1 MKKYDDINDEFE
13 IHSKMSLPFNEKF
26 FPMAE
31 YILSYNSRELES
43 DDALEISRE
52 IIIVDGCSI
61 PLYIYTPKK
70 FDTDKIMLYIHG
82 GGFAYKGYFK
92 HYRICRRYAIEGRC
106 KVIYV
111 DYRLLP
117 KYKFPS
123 QVNDCF
129 EAYKWIIN
137 NCDRLGIDKNKI
149 IIGGDSAGGCLSCDV
164 VRTAYRYNILLP
176 SLVLL
181 LYPVLDKMMGTVS
194 MDEFYDSPVWDR
206 ESNKKM
212 WDLYLGD
219 SKYVSPG
226 ELDNVGYF
234 PKTYV
239 EVCEFDC
246 LRDEGILFAD
256 KLKSCGVDVTL
267 NETKGTIHGF
277 DVKSCPTTEEA
288 ISYRLNMIQSIE

>member
-1 MKKYDDINDEFE
+1 MCY
-13 IHSKMSLPFNEKF
+13 
-26 FPMAE
+26 
-31 YILSYNSRELES
+31 
-43 DDALEISRE
+43 
-52 IIIVDGCSI
+52 
-61 PLYIYTPKK
+61 
-70 FDTDKIMLYIHG
+70 
-82 GGFAYKGYFK
+82 YKTYF
-92 HYRICRRYAIEGRC
+92 
-106 KVIYV
+106 
-111 DYRLLP
+111 
-117 KYKFPS
+117 
-123 QVNDCF
+123 
-129 EAYKWIIN
+129 
-137 NCDRLGIDKNKI
+137 
-149 IIGGDSAGGCLSCDV
+149 GGDSAGGCLSCDV

-181 LYPVLDKMMGTVS
+181 LYPVLDKRMNTVS
-194 MDEFYDSPVWDR
+194 MNEFYDSPVWDR

-226 ELDNVGYF
+226 ELDNVSYF

-288 ISYRLNMIQSIE
+288 ISYRLKMIQSIE

>member
-31 YILSYNSRELES
+31 YVLSYNSRELES
-43 DDALEISRE
+43 DDDLDISKE
-52 IIIVDGCSI
+52 NIIVDGCNI

-70 FDTDKIMLYIHG
+70 INTDKIMLYIHG

-92 HYRICRRYAIEGRC
+92 HYRICRRYALEGQC
-106 KVIYV
+106 KVVYV

-117 KYKFPS
+117 KYKFPCA
-123 QVNDCF
+123 VNDCL
-129 EAYKWIIN
+129 EAYKWIIDN
-137 NCDRLGIDKNKI
+137 SEKLGIDKNKI

-164 VRTAYRYNILLP
+164 VRSLYEDNILLP

-181 LYPVLDKMMGTVS
+181 LYPVLDKRMNTVS
-194 MDEFYDSPVWDR
+194 MNEFYDSPVWNK
-206 ESNKKM
+206 ESNEKM
-212 WDLYLGD
+212 WNLYIGD
-219 SKYVSPG
+219 SFYISPG
-226 ELDNVGYF
+226 ELDDVSYF

-246 LRDEGILFAD
+246 LRDEGIEFAK
-256 KLKSCGVDVTL
+256 KLDRCGVDVIL

-277 DVKSCPTTEEA
+277 DIKSCPTTEDA
-288 ISYRLNMIQSIE
+288 ISKRIDMIKVI